1 MKFGT
6 VHKIIAVAV
15 AIILLAFIITLWFI
29 SAKEDSASEV
39 EIVISSPKEFS
50 ESAAQTHATRKADIA
65 VPIPADQPQIS
76 AAELQQIE
84 DFFARLE
91 DVDVQSESDE
101 PQLSADVEVVQDT
114 DKHFSDDSD
123 ANLEQSAEEAMNEFV
138 EAFKRFDFDA
148 ILLFTTGSAR
158 KPIQNT
164 LSVLS
169 GELPDEWLND
179 YLKSTDDGGSVD
191 KIDEA
196 VESAYKVIDSI
207 RSPENLAEWRQIFS
221 QIQIADREHVG
232 DEFQFRLTV
241 PLPDTFSNFGLDVRM
256 RRIDGRWRI
265 YRMES

>member
-1 MKFGT
+1 MKLGT
-6 VHKIIAVAV
+6 VHKIIGGAV

-29 SAKEDSASEV
+29 SAKEDSAPEV

-50 ESAAQTHATRKADIA
+50 DSAAQTRAARKADIS
-65 VPIPADQPQIS
+65 VPLPEDQPQIS

-101 PQLSADVEVVQDT
+101 PQLSPDAEAVQGAVED
-114 DKHFSDDSD
+114 FSDDSD
-123 ANLEQSAEEAMNEFV
+123 ANLEQSAEETMNEFV
-138 EAFKRFDFDA
+138 EAFKRLDFDA

-196 VESAYKVIDSI
+196 VESAYKVMDSI
-207 RSPENLAEWRQIFS
+207 RSPENLAKWRQIFS